1 MIYGKNKSSTHDIVK
16 KEKEIPA
23 SFAITSQAAKVT
35 ATVYSECLV
44 KMKKALN
51 LWVEDRNK
59 NVFQLMAIKWVLS
72 TVSGWESWN
81 IYPSDK

>member
-23 SFAITSQAAKVT
+23 SFAITSQAVKVT

-44 KMKKALN
+44 RMKKALN

-72 TVSGWESWN
+72 SFRLGVVEY
-81 IYPSDK
+81 IPLR